1 MKDAK
6 LDFKDII
13 KALAEWKDI
22 QFYTLNSKG
31 EVNNFYFYRKNGN
44 LYLDSSFF
52 YLDKNLK
59 YHLEDVENEEEITY
73 PMFLQLLK
81 FIIESGEI
89 FEGKF
94 ILEN

>member
-1 MKDAK
+1 MDAK

-31 EVNNFYFYRKNGN
+31 EVNNFYFYRKKGN

-59 YHLEDVENEEEITY
+59 YHLEDVENEEEISY

-89 FEGKF
+89 FEGQF